1 MVKFMFFGVA
11 ATLLGFSC
19 RADAWGGK
27 KKDVSGVTWLV
38 RRSYFFLFF
47 LLPASRMTRT

>member
-1 MVKFMFFGVA
+1 MFFGVA

-27 KKDVSGVTWLV
+27 KKDVSASAWLARV
-38 RRSYFFLFF
+38 VAEFVPHLSYFS
-47 LLPASRMTRT
+47 AAAACMIRT